1 MSMSLSHVFSI
12 QVTQVT
18 QYTMIEF
25 KLRIDQFKL
34 HVRTNEVHVPMNF
47 LTLLFIFVK
56 VKSKNI

>member
-1 MSMSLSHVFSI
+1 MSMSLSPVFSI

-34 HVRTNEVHVPMNF
+34 RTNQVHVSMNF
-47 LTLLFIFVK
+47 LTLLFIF
-56 VKSKNI
+56 